1 MSLDIHQHRRDEAAV
16 RGSDRDR
23 MRRGNLDPE
32 SISLAAHLQELVH
45 APIRFDKVKVPRTLV
60 DEDFDADDQ

>member
-23 MRRGNLDPE
+23 MRSGNLDPE

-45 APIRFDKVKVPRTLV
+45 APIRFDKVKVPPSHM
-60 DEDFDADDQ
+60 DEEIDADDQ